1 MNILKTF
8 LLLATFNLLFSP
20 LLLAGEEGSDCV
32 LVVHEA
38 LFQTNLAKDFL
49 AKNVCEQAKIKD
61 FSISFTDG
69 GLLCSGARIIPI
81 LPDVGFEAVL
91 DMRCERKNQIRL
103 LLREAAVAGV
113 GVRWVCSWIVDYL
126 EKKVSGGGLDSFF
139 TISDT
144 SWMRDRGEKVFVID
158 LELKPENIVK
168 AFNSPAITGV
178 EIQAGKM
185 SLSVTEE

>member
-1 MNILKTF
+1 MVKEEALMNILKTF

-49 AKNVCEQAKIKD
+49 AKNVCEQAK
-61 FSISFTDG
+61 
-69 GLLCSGARIIPI
+69 
-81 LPDVGFEAVL
+81 
-91 DMRCERKNQIRL
+91 IRL